1 MPPSLRL
8 SPIEIRS
15 SKTQALD
22 IFAVVSPCVALAFGF
37 FVQFNV
43 MTATFGL
50 PFLRLTDAL
59 MFLFLPLLFIVVG
72 IGRTV
77 RDGLL
82 YFVVLCLVVTA
93 SLLGKTGVEQ
103 GDVYM
108 TLIFFLTSV
117 FAFFLVEVAQD
128 EHVLVW
134 LAAGILL
141 GLIPSI
147 GVLFLQANGAAGLA
161 GIGLGVPIDE
171 TTSPMA
177 AAFAKTK
184 FGGMWIHGNE
194 AGHVYAVAS
203 ASAFYLAFRFRQPF
217 IYVGYYGL
225 LVATFAVTLNRSG
238 LIAPTIALIY
248 LYARLG
254 NFRLYVGSAVA
265 AVIGVGVLL
274 SLPNAPGLDTLS
286 DTIETRLVDD
296 SHAESNVSERAMS
309 NIQGVQVALENPFGI
324 GYNERIAEMGQKTT
338 TGIVSVHNGFL
349 SLANQSG
356 LAVAFLYV
364 VACFYL
370 FINRRTVSLFY
381 LATTAFTVTSMC
393 FEELSINPF
402 FIFSVA
408 LTIAAAWLHYSK
420 SAQMKIAKQPKLVL
434 RSLTLRRPP
443 H

>member
-1 MPPSLRL
+1 MQPRLRL
-8 SPIEIRS
+8 SSFESRPS
-15 SKTQALD
+15 TTQTID
-22 IFAVVSPCVALAFGF
+22 IFAVVAPCVALAFGF
-37 FVQFNV
+37 FVQFNI

-82 YFVVLCLVVTA
+82 YFVVLCLVVAA

-128 EHVLVW
+128 EHVLMW

-147 GVLFLQANGAAGLA
+147 AVLFLQAGGAAGLA
-161 GIGLGVPIDE
+161 NIGLGVPIDE
-171 TTSPMA
+171 TTSPMV

-194 AGHVYAVAS
+194 AGHVYAVAT
-203 ASAFYLAFRFRQPF
+203 ASAFYLAFRFRQPL

-248 LYARLG
+248 LYKKMG
-254 NFRLYVGSAVA
+254 TFRLYVGSAIA
-265 AVIGVGVLL
+265 AIIAVVILF
-274 SLPNAPGLDTLS
+274 SLPNAPALDTLS
-286 DTIETRLVDD
+286 DSIETRFVDD
-296 SHAESNVSERAMS
+296 SHAESNVFERAMS
-309 NIQGVQVALENPFGI
+309 NIQGVQVAVENPFGI
-324 GYNERIAEMGQKTT
+324 GYNERIAAMGQKTT

-356 LAVAFLYV
+356 LAVILLYLT
-364 VACFYL
+364 ACTYL
-370 FINRRTVSLFY
+370 FVNRRTISLFY

-408 LTIAAAWLHYSK
+408 ITIAAAWLHYSK
-420 SAQMKIAKQPKLVL
+420 SAQMKIARQPKLVL
-434 RSLTLRRPP
+434 RPFALRRPP